1 MQGINC
7 GSLVVSLTIATQVP
21 TRSNLHAGDLI
32 YTNSLSGVVYCDIE
46 FHASFDSID
55 SLS

>member
-7 GSLVVSLTIATQVP
+7 GSLVVSPTIATQVP

-32 YTNSLSGVVYCDIE
+32 YNNSLSGVVYCDIE